1 MKCALFFTSTISVL
15 LFSLIFVSVSVSMHE
30 VKSGMAKEFSTM
42 RGDFRLFSQMEE
54 LGRKIY
60 FGKPDTQIKK

>member
-1 MKCALFFTSTISVL
+1 
-15 LFSLIFVSVSVSMHE
+15 MHE